1 MNLYEK
7 CKYFTFFFI
16 KIKNVDIL
24 HILKYSSIF
33 FITSTNEEE
42 SVKRTIII

>member
-7 CKYFTFFFI
+7 CKYFIFFY
-16 KIKNVDIL
+16 KNKKVDVP

-33 FITSTNEEE
+33 FITLTNEEK